1 MAESPPRRSRLAAR
15 LLAAALTA
23 VFLAG
28 CADVPTSGLLTQ
40 SALPAGPGGGAQQA
54 WRCCGV
60 IMYPP
65 HPGWNPAQ
73 IVQGFIL
80 ASANFDDQHAIAR
93 EYLAPGAGAKWQPG
107 PGPAVT
113 VIAQL
118 PTVTYYARPF
128 GSPGTAI
135 VQISALELGKV
146 TASGQ
151 YIPAV
156 GGGSRLTQE
165 FSLQLVHRQW
175 RITVLPGSSAAGV
188 SHELLLANDMFQL
201 DYQPRNLYYF
211 DPSEKI
217 LVPDPVFVPIDAAD
231 PGTELVQALIASPQG
246 WLAGAAFSAF
256 PPAARIR
263 RPVQVPPGSNTAI
276 VDLSLPKSATTL
288 TNLQDM
294 SAQLVWTLTSSSYG
308 APAIEAVKLEVNGR
322 PWGPPGRS
330 VVQDRDSYPQPA
342 LEPPGHEDLYYLSGG
357 AARVMHG
364 RGPGSDPVAGPA
376 GTGRVPLSSI
386 AVSPDE
392 HYLAGLA
399 QSAGSAVSTVYT
411 SDLAAAGKSHAAA
424 SAGALTARL
433 TGTSFT
439 AASWDHAD
447 NLWVAGTVGGK
458 PGVWMIAPGGAAPIA
473 VTLPAGLGPVT
484 ALKVAPDG
492 VRVAMIIG
500 TGPGAQVL
508 IAAVVRDDSAVMLS
522 SAGQIAAD
530 LSDPSGLTWYDADHL
545 LVVNQSASGPQLEEV
560 PVNGDASTYEE
571 IEPGMTTITAAGPH
585 NLLFAG
591 LQTGSLV
598 KSLGLGELWSPLAS
612 GRVATYPG

>member
-1 MAESPPRRSRLAAR
+1 MAERLPRRRRLAAR
-15 LLAAALTA
+15 LLTAALTA
-23 VFLAG
+23 VLLAG

-40 SALPAGPGGGAQQA
+40 SALPSGSDGGSAQA
-54 WRCCGV
+54 WRCCGL

-65 HPGWNPAQ
+65 HPGWSAAQ
-73 IVQGFIL
+73 IVQGFVL
-80 ASANFDDQHAIAR
+80 ASANFDDYHAIAR
-93 EYLAPGAGAKWQPG
+93 EYLTSSAGAKWRPG

-118 PTVTYYARPF
+118 PTVTSYERPF

-135 VQISALELGKV
+135 VQISAQELGEV

-151 YIPAV
+151 FIPAA
-156 GGGSRLTQE
+156 GGGTRLTQQ

-175 RITVLPGSSAAGV
+175 RIAVLPGSTVAGS
-188 SHELLLANDMFQL
+188 SHELLLANDLFQL

-211 DPSEKI
+211 DPTEKI

-231 PGTELVQALIASPQG
+231 PETELVQALIGSPQG
-246 WLAGAAFSAF
+246 WLEGAVFSAF
-256 PPAARIR
+256 PPAARVR
-263 RPVQVPPGSNTAI
+263 RPVQIPPGSKTAI
-276 VDLSLPKSATTL
+276 VDLTLPKSATTQTSL
-288 TNLQDM
+288 EDM

-308 APAIEAVKLEVNGR
+308 APAIQAVKLEVNGR
-322 PWGPPGRS
+322 PWAPPGGS
-330 VVQDRDSYPQPA
+330 EVQDRDSYPQPA
-342 LEPPGHEDLYYLSGG
+342 LESPAHEDLFYLSGG
-357 AARVMHG
+357 AARVMRG
-364 RGPGSDPVAGPA
+364 RGPDSDPVAGPA

-399 QSAGSAVSTVYT
+399 QSAGGTVTTVYT
-411 SDLAAAGKSHAAA
+411 SDLAAAGKPHAPA

-439 AASWDHAD
+439 AASWDRAD

-458 PGVWMIAPGGAAPIA
+458 TGVWMIAPGGAAPVA

-492 VRVAMIIG
+492 VRVAMIVG

-508 IAAVVRDDSAVMLS
+508 LAAVVRADSAVMLS
-522 SAGQIAAD
+522 TAGRIAAD
-530 LSDPSGLTWYDADHL
+530 LSDPSVLTWYDADHL

-560 PVNGDASTYEE
+560 PVNGNASTYEE

-598 KSLGLGELWSPLAS
+598 KSLGLGELWNPLAS
-612 GRVATYPG
+612 GRAATYPG